1 MESNIYWICYR
12 FWHIIFM
19 ILILQILA
27 TIYVDQFSFLCLI
40 WLSSLNCVFYIWI
53 YAHSDPIKLTHGF
66 EVIIEI
72 ITVSLF
78 LFFFPSHKKT
88 QNWFLPPCF
97 RSGLFVQ
104 ISPFLCMLISCF
116 WHFRYCFGKLPF
128 CMSYNPLSL
137 QSISCS

>member
-1 MESNIYWICYR
+1 MKTTFFRELSHAHSQFTYSCQMESNIYWTCYR

-40 WLSSLNCVFYIWI
+40 WLSSLNCVGYIWI

-78 LFFFPSHKKT
+78 LFFSFLHTKNWKLIPTSMFQVWIVRTNISFFMCAHKL
-88 QNWFLPPCF
+88 FLRF
-97 RSGLFVQ
+97 
-104 ISPFLCMLISCF
+104 
-116 WHFRYCFGKLPF
+116 
-128 CMSYNPLSL
+128 
-137 QSISCS
+137 